1 LRRGRTPAH
10 IAETTGVP
18 FALVEWLAEHTTR
31 PAEHDHTRSP
41 RPARRRIRVIVPF
54 TVGWLLT
61 CALSVISVVGR
72 QPVVGAVTV
81 ALSTLLVVVSA
92 VVVAAHRRGPQ
103 RPGPG

>member
-1 LRRGRTPAH
+1 
-10 IAETTGVP
+10 
-18 FALVEWLAEHTTR
+18 
-31 PAEHDHTRSP
+31 
-41 RPARRRIRVIVPF
+41 VIVPF

-72 QPVVGAVTV
+72 QPVIGAVTV